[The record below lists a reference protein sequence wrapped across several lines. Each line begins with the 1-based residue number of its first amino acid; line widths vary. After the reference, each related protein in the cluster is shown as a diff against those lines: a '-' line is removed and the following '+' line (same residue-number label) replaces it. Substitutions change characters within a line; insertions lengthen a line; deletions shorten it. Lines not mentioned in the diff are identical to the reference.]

1 VNASN
6 SPAAVVI
13 GAGPYGL
20 AVAAHLLD
28 RGVSVRVFG
37 EPMDAWRHNMPE
49 GMFLKSEPSA
59 SSLSAPQPGY
69 RLEDYCRTIGV
80 PPLRED
86 QAVPIDLFVR
96 YGRWFQ
102 EQLVPIEQQRVERV
116 TPASN
121 GFEIALGSGEVFTTR
136 SVVMAAGH
144 VQFTHVPPELR
155 ALAGGEPLPTAA
167 VSHSSQHD
175 DLSKFAGTDVAVVGR
190 GQSALE
196 SAALLHESGAGVHL
210 LVRASRVLWA
220 GPPNLERTWR
230 DKVLK
235 PQSGLGPGWSHYGS
249 ERGAGLIRHL
259 PAPTR
264 LAIFRAVLGPAG
276 AWWLHDRVE
285 DVVEIRTSQ
294 SVAAASTEGDK
305 VVLELAAPHGARQRL
320 VVDHVLACTGYRVD
334 VDSIEFLDQNL
345 RARVDRVPASGFPSL
360 NASFE
365 SSVPGLFFAGLSSAA
380 TFGPLMRF
388 VCGTDFAA
396 PRLARGVA
404 AR

>member
-6 SPAAVVI
+6 SPAAVVV

-20 AVAAHLLD
+20 AVAAHLLE

-37 EPMDAWRHNMPE
+37 DPMDAWRHNMPK
-49 GMFLKSEPSA
+49 GMFLKSEPFA
-59 SSLSAPQPGY
+59 SSLSAPRPGY
-69 RLEDYCRTIGV
+69 RLEDFCRSIGV
-80 PPLRED
+80 SPLRDDE
-86 QAVPIDLFVR
+86 AVPIDLFVR

-102 EQLVPIEQQRVERV
+102 EQLVPIEQERV
-116 TPASN
+116 LRVSATAD
-121 GFEIALGSGEVFTTR
+121 GFEVELGTGETFTTR

-144 VQFTHVPPELR
+144 VQFTHLPPGLA
-155 ALAGGEPLPTAA
+155 ALAEGEPLPTAL
-167 VSHSSQHD
+167 VSHTSNHD
-175 DLSKFAGTDVAVVGR
+175 DLSKFAGSDVAVIGA

-196 SAALLHESGAGVHL
+196 TAALLHESGAGVHL
-210 LVRASRVLWA
+210 IVRAPRVLWA
-220 GPPNLERTWR
+220 GPPNLHRTWK

-235 PQSGLGPGWSHYGS
+235 PTSGLGPGWSHFGS
-249 ERGAGLIRHL
+249 ERGAAAIRHL
-259 PAPTR
+259 PERTR
-264 LAIFRAVLGPAG
+264 LAIFKAVLGPAG

-285 DVVEIRTSQ
+285 NLVEIRTAQ
-294 SVAAASTEGDK
+294 SVGAASIEGDK
-305 VVLELAAPHGARQRL
+305 VVLECSAQHGARQRL
-320 VVDHVLACTGYRVD
+320 VVDHVLAGTGYRVD

-345 RARVDRVPASGFPSL
+345 RARVDRVAGFPAL

>member
-1 VNASN
+1 VNAPN
-6 SPAAVVI
+6 SPAAVVV

-37 EPMDAWRHNMPE
+37 DPMDAWRNNMPK
-49 GMFLKSEPSA
+49 GMYLKSEPSA
-59 SSLSAPQPGY
+59 SSLSAPRSGY
-69 RLEDYCRTIGV
+69 RIEDYCTTIGV
-80 PPLRED
+80 TPLRED
-86 QAVPIDLFVR
+86 EAVPVDLFVR

-102 EQLVPIEQQRVERV
+102 EQLVPIEQERV
-116 TPASN
+116 TNVRAMDN
-121 GFEIALGSGEVFTTR
+121 GFEVTLGTGEVFTTR

-144 VQFTHVPPELR
+144 VQFTHVPRELE
-155 ALAGGEPLPTAA
+155 ALAGGEPLPTPAL
-167 VSHSSQHD
+167 SHSSQHD
-175 DLSKFAGTDVAVVGR
+175 DLSMFAGSDVAVIGR

-210 LVRASRVLWA
+210 LVRAPRVLWA
-220 GPPNLERTWR
+220 GPPVSERTWR
-230 DKVLK
+230 DRLLK
-235 PQSGLGPGWSHYGS
+235 PKSGLGPGWSHFGS
-249 ERGAGLIRHL
+249 ERGAGLIRYL
-259 PAPTR
+259 PERTR
-264 LAIFRAVLGPAG
+264 LAIFKAVLGPAG

-294 SVAAASTEGDK
+294 SIADASVEGDK
-305 VVLELAAPHGARQRL
+305 VVLELSAPHGARQRL
-320 VVDHVLACTGYRVD
+320 VVDHVLAATGYRVD

-345 RARVDRVPASGFPSL
+345 RARVDRVVGFPAL
-360 NASFE
+360 NGSFE